1 MKTLTTLSV
10 AVLLSGASTLAMAA
24 TNPISVHVLNTQTG
38 KPSAGVEV
46 KLEHQTDSGWKTVAT
61 DTTSDDG
68 RISALFPE
76 GDTLESGVYRAVFE
90 TGDWYRKQDISTFFP
105 EITVPFQVDN
115 VDQHY
120 HIPLLLSP
128 YAYSTYRGS

>member
-1 MKTLTTLSV
+1 MKTLRTLGA
-10 AVLLSGASTLAMAA
+10 AVLVSGVSTLAMAA
-24 TNPISVHVLNTQTG
+24 SNPISVHVLNTQTG
-38 KPSAGVEV
+38 TPSSNVEV
-46 KLEHQTDSGWKTVAT
+46 KLEQQTDNGWVTVAT
-61 DTTSDDG
+61 ATTSEDG

-76 GDTLESGVYRAVFE
+76 GDTFEPGVYRAVFE
-90 TGDWYRKQDISTFFP
+90 TGDWYKEQDISTFFP
-105 EITVPFQVDN
+105 EITVPFEVDN